1 MLISDHHR
9 FVFVHVPKTGGDSID
24 KMLREHVPD
33 VRKQRMTRHAPY
45 GDILAL
51 EPDLTAYWSFA
62 MVRNPWARMV
72 SWWSMIDKWNHA
84 WGPASGKPQVKRG
97 GMKDGNKMWRRV
109 AEFSGFEEFVLR
121 GTAELPR
128 LAMPQIDYLVAP
140 GRRVDFVGR
149 TETLAADVAHAQRE
163 IGLPDVPLPHRN
175 RSLSTGHWRD
185 YYTPVTRDRIAE
197 VYARDCVEW
206 GYTYDD

>member
-1 MLISDHHR
+1 
-9 FVFVHVPKTGGDSID
+9 
-24 KMLREHVPD
+24 
-33 VRKQRMTRHAPY
+33 
-45 GDILAL
+45 
-51 EPDLTAYWSFA
+51 
-62 MVRNPWARMV
+62 
-72 SWWSMIDKWNHA
+72 
-84 WGPASGKPQVKRG
+84 
-97 GMKDGNKMWRRV
+97 MWRRV

-128 LAMPQIDYLVAP
+128 LAMPQVDYLVAP

-149 TETLAADVAHAQRE
+149 TETLTADVAHAQRE

-185 YYTPVTRDRIAE
+185 YYTPATRDRIAE

>member
-24 KMLREHVPD
+24 KMLRAHVPD
-33 VRKQRMTRHAPY
+33 VRKQKMTRHAPY

-51 EPDLTAYWSFA
+51 EPDIADYWSFA

-84 WGPASGKPQVKRG
+84 WGPASGKPQIKRG

-109 AEFSGFEEFVLR
+109 AEFADFEEFILR
-121 GTAELPR
+121 GTDEIPR
-128 LAMPQIDYLVAP
+128 LAMPQIDYLLAP
-140 GRRVDFVGR
+140 GRRVDFIGR
-149 TETLAADVAHAQRE
+149 TESLAADVAHALQE
-163 IGLPDVPLPHRN
+163 IGLPEAPLPHRN
-175 RSLSTGHWRD
+175 KSLSTGHWRD
-185 YYTPVTRDRIAE
+185 HYTPATRDRIARI
-197 VYARDCVEW
+197 YAPDCEEW
-206 GYTYDD
+206 GYTYD